1 MRRSLFL
8 AMLAAIFSGCA
19 TTSTTAMS
27 GEERFDRAQEAVKD
41 WHPYAS
47 ASAMKLMDEYGAPD
61 QIESDRLIW
70 RNTGPWDKIT
80 VWDTENFYSAAAGS
94 DDMEQTLGYDVPQDK
109 RADLAAFS
117 DKLAVS
123 DDGRQL
129 SVRGSSEELDF
140 LTLNLANE
148 IVRGVRSPEDA
159 RAFYDRIAK
168 LAQAG
173 KSSPYTQR
181 LLFSNSRVMLPR
193 GSEERSDFLTAPLSI
208 WDY

>member
-1 MRRSLFL
+1 
-8 AMLAAIFSGCA
+8 
-19 TTSTTAMS
+19 MS
-27 GEERFDRAQEAVKD
+27 AEERFDQAQASVKD

-47 ASAMKLMDEYGAPD
+47 AAAMRLMDEYGAPD
-61 QIESDRLIW
+61 QIGSDRLIW

-80 VWDTENFYSAAAGS
+80 VWDTENYYSASAGS
-94 DDMEQTLGYDVPQDK
+94 DDMEQTLGYEVPLDK
-109 RADLAAFS
+109 RQALADFS
-117 DKLAVS
+117 GKLVVS
-123 DDGRQL
+123 DDGKQL

-159 RAFYDRIAK
+159 RAFFDRIAK

-173 KSSPYTQR
+173 KSSSYTQR
-181 LLFSNSRVMLPR
+181 LLFSTSRVMLPR
-193 GSEERSDFLTAPLSI
+193 GSEERSDFLNAPLSI